1 MNGKINNSK
10 RGFTLIELLVVIAI
24 IGVLS
29 SVVLAS
35 LNSAR
40 NKAIIASG
48 LQFES
53 NMMHAYGDTLLANYT
68 FDEYGIG
75 STPGVINSSDGSGVN
90 ATAYGN
96 PVVIEGINGKGMS
109 FNGSGQY
116 IKTSTITNAKAIS
129 MWVKINSSGGSNWK
143 YLVDARPGLNTGWF
157 SVGGIGSNWTALY
170 VNGSQKPVSFDS
182 IPKDTWNHIYIISNT
197 SFSGTINFMSHYLAG
212 ENIAG
217 SLDNIKIYS
226 NSL

>member
-1 MNGKINNSK
+1 MNGKINNNK
-10 RGFTLIELLVVIAI
+10 RGFTLIELLVVISI

-29 SVVLAS
+29 TVVLAS

-53 NMMHAYGDTLLANYT
+53 NIMHAYGDTLLANYT
-68 FDEYGIG
+68 FDEYTIG
-75 STPGVINSSDGSGVN
+75 STPVTINSSDDSGVT
-90 ATAYGN
+90 ATISGN
-96 PVVIEGINGKGMS
+96 PIVVQGINGKGMS

-116 IKTSTITNAKAIS
+116 LVTSTVLNVKAIS
-129 MWVKINSSGGSNWK
+129 MWVKINSTGGSNWK
-143 YLVDARPGLNTGWF
+143 YLVDARPSLASGWF
-157 SVGGIGSNWTALY
+157 SVGGIGANWTVLY

-182 IPKDTWNHIYIISNT
+182 IPKDTWTHIYIVSNI
-197 SFSGTINFMSHYLAG
+197 SFSGNITFMAG
-212 ENIAG
+212 YWGTENIAG